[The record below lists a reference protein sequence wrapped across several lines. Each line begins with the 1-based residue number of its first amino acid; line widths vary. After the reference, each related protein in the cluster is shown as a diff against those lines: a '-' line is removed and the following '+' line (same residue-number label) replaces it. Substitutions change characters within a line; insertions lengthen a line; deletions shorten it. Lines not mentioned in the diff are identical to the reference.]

1 MQVMSQNFFAWKK
14 TLDDLI
20 SRRFTVPSLNLD
32 QRKINHIQTI
42 KALCTLQTKEVN
54 KRPYV
59 QNIII
64 YLVVFFFSVRTHIK
78 VICNSL
84 TSHMYFITESLLL
97 ITQNFYRRRKKQ
109 GVALTGRNNTGL
121 PAAAFCP
128 LVSYVAYACVTDD
141 RRRRQTPATVTT
153 LPPTLCVGGTVI
165 ISVSL
170 YHVTTL
176 CAFKIRMNTI
186 DKNLRCYRGRKCT
199 FA

>member
-1 MQVMSQNFFAWKK
+1 MQVMSQNFSAWKK

-64 YLVVFFFSVRTHIK
+64 YLTRFLSYLVVFSFSVRTDIK

-153 LPPTLCVGGTVI
+153 LHYV
-165 ISVSL
+165 
-170 YHVTTL
+170 
-176 CAFKIRMNTI
+176 
-186 DKNLRCYRGRKCT
+186 
-199 FA
+199 